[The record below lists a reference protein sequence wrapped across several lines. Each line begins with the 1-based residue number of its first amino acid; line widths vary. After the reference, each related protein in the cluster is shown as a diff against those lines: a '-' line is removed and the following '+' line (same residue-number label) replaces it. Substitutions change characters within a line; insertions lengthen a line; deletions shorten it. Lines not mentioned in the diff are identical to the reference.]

1 MITVHKYIKPVNT
14 RYRKEPFKLK
24 DCSGTRTN
32 RLKLVNVGWKLGDSF

>member
-1 MITVHKYIKPVNT
+1 MITLHEYIKPVNI

-32 RLKLVNVGWKLGDSF
+32 RLKLANVGWKLGDTF